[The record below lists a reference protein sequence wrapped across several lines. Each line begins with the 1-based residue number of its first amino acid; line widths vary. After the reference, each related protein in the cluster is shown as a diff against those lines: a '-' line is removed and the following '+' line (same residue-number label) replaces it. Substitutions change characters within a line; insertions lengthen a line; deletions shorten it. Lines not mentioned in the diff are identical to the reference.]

1 MDTNLVG
8 SRGGNIVLTKTGL
21 RGMTETA
28 AKFNSA
34 STPAL
39 INFAIEGVMYNAV
52 ADTAVNN
59 AAWSSGHEVVGA
71 NNACV
76 FAVWINAGNTVT
88 TTQGPQ
94 VSQVDVAASR
104 AVVPLP
110 PVVADKALLGL
121 IKVSTNNGQTFT
133 AGTSCLNAANTTV
146 TYYDTA
152 FMPSKPFTS

>member
-1 MDTNLVG
+1 MHENLVG

-21 RGMTETA
+21 RGATETA
-28 AKFNSA
+28 SRLNSA
-34 STPAL
+34 ATPGLA
-39 INFAIEGVMYNAV
+39 NFAIEGVMYNAV
-52 ADTAVNN
+52 LDTALNGV
-59 AAWSSGHEVVGA
+59 AWSSGHEVVGV

-121 IKVSTNNGQTFT
+121 VKVSTNNGQTFT
-133 AGTSCLNAANTTV
+133 AGVSCLNAANTTV